1 MWRRRGRVFQAAVTQ
16 AGDNLG
22 WEGRG
27 EGPSVPG
34 RSWLGPEGFPLNAAA
49 RELRSRH
56 SGASE
61 WG

>member
-27 EGPSVPG
+27 EDPSVPE
-34 RSWLGPEGFPLNAAA
+34 RSWLGPEGFTLNPAA

-56 SGASE
+56 SGASKR
-61 WG
+61 G

>member
-34 RSWLGPEGFPLNAAA
+34 RSDASLSDSLCCLEQLGRIIIDCSADN
-49 RELRSRH
+49 
-56 SGASE
+56 
-61 WG
+61 